1 MKLTYA
7 QARAAFAAL
16 HAIGGADEA
25 GRLRYPLS
33 PVAHARVLSLLRAL
47 RGPAE
52 DSDAVLEAVTAEHRD
67 PKRRDVDGGVPI
79 RDALT
84 YRRAVAEAM
93 RTEVEID
100 ALPLTQELLGE
111 AAAAIPPAILAEL
124 GPLYEL
130 AEG

>member
-1 MKLTYA
+1 MRVTFA
-7 QARAAFAAL
+7 EARSAYSAL
-16 HAIGGADEA
+16 QAIGGADTA
-25 GRLRYPLS
+25 GRLRYPL
-33 PVAHARVLSLLRAL
+33 PPAAHARVLSLLRAL
-47 RGPAE
+47 RGPVE

-67 PKRRDVDGGVPI
+67 PERRDVDGGVPI
-79 RDALT
+79 RDALA
-84 YRRAVAEAM
+84 YRRAVTEAM

-111 AAAAIPPAILAEL
+111 AAAAIPPALLAEL